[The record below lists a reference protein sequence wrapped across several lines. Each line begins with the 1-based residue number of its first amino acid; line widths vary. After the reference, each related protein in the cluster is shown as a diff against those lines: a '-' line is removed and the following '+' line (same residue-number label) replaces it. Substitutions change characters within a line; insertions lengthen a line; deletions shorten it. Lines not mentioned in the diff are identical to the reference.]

1 MAACSLHSI
10 DLWLPTRRAAE
21 AIGCSP
27 EHLKR
32 QRDVYGGFLEA
43 GNHYFLGPS
52 LNSPIRWDVEK
63 VRAALHRRGLIA
75 RSSYRTE
82 RSKIQV

>member
-1 MAACSLHSI
+1 MATCSLHSI
-10 DLWLPTRRAAE
+10 DLWLPTRRAAK

-43 GNHYFLGPS
+43 VNHYSLGPS
-52 LNSPIRWDVEK
+52 LNSPIRWNVEK
-63 VRAALHRRGLIA
+63 VRGALHRRGLIA
-75 RSSYRTE
+75 RNSYRD
-82 RSKIQV
+82 VG